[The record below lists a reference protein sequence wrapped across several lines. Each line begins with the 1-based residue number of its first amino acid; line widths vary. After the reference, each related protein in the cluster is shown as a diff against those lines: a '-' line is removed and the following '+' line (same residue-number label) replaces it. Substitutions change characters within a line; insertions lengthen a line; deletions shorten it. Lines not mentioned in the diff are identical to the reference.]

1 MSQGNETLCSCEL
14 SCGEDVV
21 INSGT
26 MNKDLCLLAQKLAES
41 IVIPIT
47 GDKGVDMAER
57 AINRELRNIIIRLED
72 SQRAMLLHHFIY
84 STVLCY
90 VDAKDQ
96 KRKEGRNG

>member
-26 MNKDLCLLAQKLAES
+26 MNQDLCLLAQKLAEG

-47 GDKGVDMAER
+47 GEKGIDMADR
-57 AINRELRNIIIRLED
+57 AINRELKNIIIRLED

-84 STVLCY
+84 STIFGY
-90 VDAKDQ
+90 IDATKD
-96 KRKEGRNG
+96 KRK